1 MYSAAVLSS
10 TRAARKLKT
19 SYDGNDGHQLR
30 AETLHASLNH
40 SILDIDVVV
49 LQQPSLVMVV
59 IR

>member
-1 MYSAAVLSS
+1 LSS
-10 TRAARKLKT
+10 TQAARKLKT

-30 AETLHASLNH
+30 AETLHGSLNH
-40 SILDIDVVV
+40 SILDIDGGVNLA